1 MNEKTPKDT
10 ILKSLEISRNESY
23 EPNPGMYKGKVTYV
37 AKGSSVT
44 IALDERVSQNL
55 LAFLGPVL
63 VEASAGLAHQITHC
77 LQTSIGVGIEKRKE
91 IEVIAS
97 TKTEEPESHSPV

>member
-1 MNEKTPKDT
+1 MNENTPKDT
-10 ILKSLEISRNESY
+10 ILQSLEISRNESY
-23 EPNPGMYKGKVTYV
+23 ESNPGMYKGKVTYV
-37 AKGSSVT
+37 ARGSSVT

-77 LQTSIGVGIEKRKE
+77 LQTSIGGIEKRKE